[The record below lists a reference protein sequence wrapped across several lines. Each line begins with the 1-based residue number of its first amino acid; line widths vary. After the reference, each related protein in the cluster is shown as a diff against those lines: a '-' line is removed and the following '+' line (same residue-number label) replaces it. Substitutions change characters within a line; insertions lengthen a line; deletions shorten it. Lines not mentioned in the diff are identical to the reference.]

1 MIVITIEDI
10 IGISVI
16 VFVAICFLWAF
27 ISTKIEE
34 RKIKK
39 KIRRERK

>member
-10 IGISVI
+10 IGISAI
-16 VFVAICFLWAF
+16 VLIAICFLWAF

-39 KIRRERK
+39 KIRRKRK

>member
-10 IGISVI
+10 IGISAIVVI
-16 VFVAICFLWAF
+16 ILCLLWAF

-34 RKIKK
+34 IKIKK
-39 KIRRERK
+39 KIRR

>member
-10 IGISVI
+10 IGISAIVVI
-16 VFVAICFLWAF
+16 VLCLLWAF

-39 KIRRERK
+39 NIRR